1 MLKDV
6 QLIVTV
12 ILLSSQHDPHPAAIA
27 LHHAKNNL
35 RARFFEYE
43 FALDDGRD
51 TADARSN
58 VLAAMNV
65 AMDAMAEFHRA
76 TRGRHA

>member
-1 MLKDV
+1 MNPHLATIN
-6 QLIVTV
+6 LIN
-12 ILLSSQHDPHPAAIA
+12 
-27 LHHAKNNL
+27 AKNNL